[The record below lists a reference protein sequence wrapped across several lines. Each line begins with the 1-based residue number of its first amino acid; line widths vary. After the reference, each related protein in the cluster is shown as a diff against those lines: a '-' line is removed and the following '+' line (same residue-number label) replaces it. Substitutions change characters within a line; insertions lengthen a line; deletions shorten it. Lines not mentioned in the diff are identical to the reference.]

1 MEHWV
6 AGGLRPMSRIKR
18 KKCKNCHKLFVPDAR
33 NRERQR
39 YCQKPACR
47 KASKADS
54 QKRWS
59 QKPEN
64 RDYFR
69 GPDSV
74 ERVQRWREANPGY
87 SRRKPK
93 TNVDALQDSLN
104 RQHANNTDNNA
115 GFANH
120 ALQDLLTRQ
129 PSVLIG
135 IIAQLTGYAL
145 QDDIAMAARRMQQFG
160 DDILNHQYKG
170 GHHGNQAPYLP
181 RSYPKSPQTV
191 QLARSPAGQ

>member
-1 MEHWV
+1 
-6 AGGLRPMSRIKR
+6 MSGIKR
-18 KKCKNCHKLFVPDAR
+18 KKCCHCNQLFVPDHR
-33 NRERQR
+33 NKSRQR
-39 YCQKPACR
+39 YCKKPECR

-54 QKRWS
+54 QKRWC

-64 RDYFR
+64 IDYFH
-69 GPDSV
+69 GPHNV

-93 TNVDALQDSLN
+93 TRVDALQDPLN
-104 RQHANNTDNNA
+104 RQHVEKTINNPD
-115 GFANH
+115 FANH
-120 ALQDLLTRQ
+120 TLQDLLTWQ

-160 DDILNHQYKG
+160 DDILNPQCQG
-170 GHHGNQAPYLP
+170 GSHGKQTSHLP
-181 RSYPKSPQTV
+181 RSYP
-191 QLARSPAGQ
+191 

>member
-1 MEHWV
+1 
-6 AGGLRPMSRIKR
+6 MSRIKR
-18 KKCKNCHKLFVPDAR
+18 KKCKNCHNLFVPDAR
-33 NRERQR
+33 NRDRQK
-39 YCQKPACR
+39 YCCKPACR

-54 QKRWS
+54 QKRWC

-64 RDYFR
+64 IDYFR
-69 GPDSV
+69 GPDNV

-93 TNVDALQDSLN
+93 TCVDALQDPLN
-104 RQHANNTDNNA
+104 RQQIENKDNSSD
-115 GFANH
+115 FTNH
-120 ALQDLLTRQ
+120 ALQDLLTLQ

-145 QDDIAMAARRMQQFG
+145 QDDIAMAVRRMQQFG
-160 DDILNHQYKG
+160 DDILNPQCKG
-170 GHHGNQAPYLP
+170 GHHGNQTPYLS
-181 RSYPKSPQTV
+181 RSYPENPKTV

>member
-1 MEHWV
+1 MF
-6 AGGLRPMSRIKR
+6 RIKR
-18 KKCKNCHKLFVPDAR
+18 KKCCHCNQLFVPDAR
-33 NRERQR
+33 NRDRQR
-39 YCQKPACR
+39 YCERPACR

-54 QKRWS
+54 QKRWR

-64 RDYFR
+64 IDYFR
-69 GPDSV
+69 GPDNV
-74 ERVQRWREANPGY
+74 QRVQRWREANPGY

-93 TNVDALQDSLN
+93 TNVVALQDPLN
-104 RQHANNTDNNA
+104 RQAAVNTNNNIDFT
-115 GFANH
+115 NH
-120 ALQDLLTRQ
+120 ALQDLLTWQ

-160 DDILNHQYKG
+160 DDILNPQCKG

-191 QLARSPAGQ
+191 QLARSPTGQ